1 MNHFIYDGIL
11 TIAFVVIILLI
22 YKWLVRK
29 FISKNN
35 TVEVLDS
42 EKQIKKNKNVE
53 FIKNERF
60 LSLLI

>member
-42 EKQIKKNKNVE
+42 EKQIKK
-53 FIKNERF
+53 IKTLN
-60 LSLLI
+60 LLKMNDF